1 MHLLPARLLLW
12 TAGMHG
18 EYPLH
23 LGLLPQGLCCPA
35 RTKDAS
41 AACTS
46 PPADCWDACRPGHFL
61 AMHGEHPLSLGLQP
75 WSLCCP
81 AARLVVAKRTGLD
94 IGPAA
99 DARLPG
105 GGQRRRQPGGHRG
118 DQSRLIRQT
127 NSPPAAARG
136 SCCRLTA
143 PESTHMPR
151 RGVTPTSARA
161 IAVTI
166 AGAIAAAI
174 ASVSASAIA
183 SAGKGASASV
193 SASGIASASSPV
205 RASDSTA
212 TARRQQGAAEQGSM
226 HRVPAGNSPNA
237 GQAGADMT
245 DGPLEARGG

>member
-1 MHLLPARLLLW
+1 MHVSPA
-12 TAGMHG
+12 AG
-18 EYPLH
+18 
-23 LGLLPQGLCCPA
+23 
-35 RTKDAS
+35 S
-41 AACTS
+41 AA
-46 PPADCWDACRPGHFL
+46 G
-61 AMHGEHPLSLGLQP
+61 SLGVI
-75 WSLCCP
+75 
-81 AARLVVAKRTGLD
+81 AETKRRLNC
-94 IGPAA
+94 
-99 DARLPG
+99 
-105 GGQRRRQPGGHRG
+105 
-118 DQSRLIRQT
+118 QT

-161 IAVTI
+161 TAVTI

-193 SASGIASASSPV
+193 SPSAIASASSPV

-212 TARRQQGAAEQGSM
+212 TARRQQGAAEQGSK

-245 DGPLEARGG
+245 DGPLEAHGG